1 VIARRS
7 SNDNSYARKIN
18 EQNNIDSSNTKI
30 KMNDQHIKAVIINI
44 CGIDDINYNSTRN
57 YSLLDQF

>member
-30 KMNDQHIKAVIINI
+30 KMNDQHRKAVVINI